1 MNEFKKNIFKKSTSD
16 SVTPPVQTITPIIT
30 QSLCETTCEV
40 SIVTSEPVVVV
51 FTKALQ
57 GGALLVPPSIIS
69 SNLVITDN
77 FSETISSNKGYIF
90 EIDSRLDTTQNYF
103 RSSVLIQLLKPVT
116 LEIISQETVQRYHTD
131 AKC

>member
-1 MNEFKKNIFKKSTSD
+1 M
-16 SVTPPVQTITPIIT
+16 
-30 QSLCETTCEV
+30 CETTCEV
-40 SIVTSEPVVVV
+40 NIVTSEPVVVV

-69 SNLVITDN
+69 SSLVITDN

-90 EIDSRLDTTQNYF
+90 EIDSQLDITQNYF
-103 RSSVLIQLLKPVT
+103 RSSVLIQLLKPIT
-116 LEIISQETVQRYHTD
+116 LETISQETVQRYHTD